1 MAWQVN
7 TFVVQMKKGIDMSYI
22 VTTVEKKPADVAFY
36 EFPAEYISA
45 TDALRASLGDKL
57 INRALQQQ
65 PGKDTKVS
73 IVVYTK
79 QADYDELNT
88 LRSGNPTIVAVIAAR
103 EAYNTAHNI
112 VRTITTMTA

>member
-1 MAWQVN
+1 
-7 TFVVQMKKGIDMSYI
+7 MSYI

-36 EFPAEYISA
+36 EFPAEYAAA
-45 TDALRASLGDKL
+45 TDAVRASLGDKL

-65 PGKDTKVS
+65 PGKDTRVS

-112 VRTITTMTA
+112 VRTITVTTS